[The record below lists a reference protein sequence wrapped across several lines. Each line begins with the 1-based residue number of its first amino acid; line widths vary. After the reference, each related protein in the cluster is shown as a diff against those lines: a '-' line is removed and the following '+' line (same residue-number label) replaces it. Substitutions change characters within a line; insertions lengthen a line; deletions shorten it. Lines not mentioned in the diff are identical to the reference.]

1 MFTRDLEMCLMA
13 AQSEAKD
20 RRHEY
25 LCVEHILYALLHND
39 NGVRIIRSC
48 GGNVDRIKEDLEEF
62 FDQQETMREEG
73 SNPQQTRAVQRVL
86 HLAIMHVN
94 SSGKASADVGDILVA
109 IHRESQSYASYF
121 LQKEGITRLDLLN
134 YISHGIAK
142 VAVED
147 EEENHNFDSTDEEE
161 SSQGRGEQD
170 ALKHYTTNLT
180 KLAEEDRIDPLI
192 GRDAELDRTIQI
204 LCRRRKNNPIY
215 VGDPGVGKTAIAE
228 GLALRIFRQEVPELL
243 EGSEIYAL
251 DIGAL
256 LAGTKFRGD
265 FEQRIKAVL
274 KSLQQKPK
282 SILFIDE
289 IHTIIGAGATSG
301 GSMDVSNLLK
311 PALAKGEIRCI
322 GSTTYDEYK
331 KLFEKDR
338 ALSRRFQKIDIDEP
352 SIEET
357 FLILKGLK
365 NRYEEHHELRYTV
378 SSLRTAAELSAK
390 YINDRYLPD
399 KAIDVIDE
407 TGAAIRLKGAGR
419 KTVNSQDIEKVIAS
433 IARIPI
439 ERMNSSDKEKL
450 KDLEKELQ
458 LQVFGQD
465 NAIHALVQAIK
476 RSRAGLRQSDQPIGS
491 FLFTG
496 PTGVG
501 KTELAKQ
508 LAQITGIHFQRF
520 DMSEYME
527 KHTVSRLIGAPPGY
541 VGYDQGGLLTDAIRK
556 HPHTVLLLDEIEK
569 AHPDIFNVLLQILDD
584 GRITDS
590 QGHTVDFKNTILLM
604 TSNIGSMHLQEGVTS
619 DGQIPEATRDAV
631 FGDLRSH
638 FRPEFLNRIDD
649 ILLFKPLTP
658 KEIIQIVGLL
668 TKDLTVRL
676 EEREVKLTMTEEA
689 LNWIAEQGYD
699 PVYGARPLKRF
710 LQRHVETPL
719 AKAIIGDELPEGSE
733 AMIELADNQLVLE
746 TIPAAKPC

>member
-170 ALKHYTTNLT
+170 ALKNYTTNLT

-322 GSTTYDEYK
+322 GST
-331 KLFEKDR
+331 
-338 ALSRRFQKIDIDEP
+338 
-352 SIEET
+352 
-357 FLILKGLK
+357 
-365 NRYEEHHELRYTV
+365 
-378 SSLRTAAELSAK
+378 
-390 YINDRYLPD
+390 
-399 KAIDVIDE
+399 
-407 TGAAIRLKGAGR
+407 
-419 KTVNSQDIEKVIAS
+419 
-433 IARIPI
+433 
-439 ERMNSSDKEKL
+439 
-450 KDLEKELQ
+450 
-458 LQVFGQD
+458 
-465 NAIHALVQAIK
+465 
-476 RSRAGLRQSDQPIGS
+476 
-491 FLFTG
+491 
-496 PTGVG
+496 
-501 KTELAKQ
+501 
-508 LAQITGIHFQRF
+508 
-520 DMSEYME
+520 
-527 KHTVSRLIGAPPGY
+527 
-541 VGYDQGGLLTDAIRK
+541 
-556 HPHTVLLLDEIEK
+556 
-569 AHPDIFNVLLQILDD
+569 
-584 GRITDS
+584 
-590 QGHTVDFKNTILLM
+590 
-604 TSNIGSMHLQEGVTS
+604 
-619 DGQIPEATRDAV
+619 
-631 FGDLRSH
+631 
-638 FRPEFLNRIDD
+638 
-649 ILLFKPLTP
+649 
-658 KEIIQIVGLL
+658 
-668 TKDLTVRL
+668 
-676 EEREVKLTMTEEA
+676 
-689 LNWIAEQGYD
+689 
-699 PVYGARPLKRF
+699 
-710 LQRHVETPL
+710 
-719 AKAIIGDELPEGSE
+719 
-733 AMIELADNQLVLE
+733 
-746 TIPAAKPC
+746 